1 MDSQKIKKIM
11 VVSPSFHLGGIER
24 TVSNLSNYFVTQ
36 NIDVSFVSL
45 LRGDVF
51 FELDKRIKVF
61 FPTFQRKGNILNLV
75 FYRLRLVLFLRSQIR
90 KNTPDCILSMSD
102 TFNGI
107 VILGVLGLNVKVF
120 IGDVTKPD
128 RYFKWS
134 TRLMKEYLYPYSNG
148 FIAQTES
155 AAEFYRRKFKD
166 KLKIKVIHGAVKE
179 VKTDYH
185 IERESLIIVVGRLS
199 IEKGQD
205 RMIEIFEKVKN
216 RMGWKLCF
224 TADGPL
230 KETLK
235 AKIIEKNLS
244 DEIILLGKV
253 EDLDELYAKASI
265 FAMPSRMEG
274 FPNALCEAMVAGLPC
289 ICFDSFPAHEI
300 IEDGIDGFIVKDGD
314 YDAFAN
320 TIENLI
326 ESQSLR
332 LEIGRN
338 AQNINERLNLQKIGG
353 EFLNF
358 FNSLI

>member
-1 MDSQKIKKIM
+1 M

-24 TVSNLSNYFVTQ
+24 TVSNLSNYFVSQ
-36 NIDVSFVSL
+36 NIEVSFVSL

-51 FELDKRIKVF
+51 FELDKRIQVF
-61 FPTFQRKGNILNLV
+61 FPLFQRKGNFLNLV
-75 FYRLRLVLFLRSQIR
+75 FYRLRLVFFLKSQIK
-90 KNTPDCILSMSD
+90 KNKPDFILSMSD

-107 VILGVLGLNVKVF
+107 VILGALGLDVKVI

-128 RYFKWS
+128 RYFKLS
-134 TRLMKEYLYPYSNG
+134 TRLMKQYLYPYSNG

-179 VKTDYH
+179 VKTDYY
-185 IERESLIIVVGRLS
+185 IERENLIIVVGRLS

-205 RMIEIFEKVKN
+205 RMIEIFEKVRN
-216 RMGWKLCF
+216 RKGWNLCF
-224 TADGPL
+224 TAEGPL
-230 KETLK
+230 KERLMTE
-235 AKIIEKNLS
+235 IVERSLS
-244 DEIILLGKV
+244 EEIILLGKV
-253 EDLDELYAKASI
+253 VDLDELYAKASI

-274 FPNALCEAMVAGLPC
+274 FPNALCEAMSAGLPC

-320 TIENLI
+320 MIENLI
-326 ESQSLR
+326 ESSSLR
-332 LEIGRN
+332 LETGRN
-338 AQNINERLNLQKIGG
+338 AQSINERLNLQKIGG
-353 EFLNF
+353 EFINY
-358 FNSLI
+358 FNGFI